1 MKFRKNIWMLSV
13 ALVMGLVLTAC
24 GNDASADRTSS
35 AGESAVE
42 AEDGGASLSEE
53 TGMTGAENAQA
64 AASGT
69 ENEETE
75 AEKTENAD
83 ADTTGTGSADA
94 GAAGAGADADAGA
107 GSGEKEAAGAANE
120 GTAGTEDAP
129 EANGSILVAYFSH
142 TGNTREVAELI
153 AGYTGGD
160 LAEIKRA
167 EEYGDLQEEAEVEI
181 QDGVHPEITVSVSN
195 VTDYETIFV
204 GYPIWWDE
212 APAMIATFLAENDF
226 SGKTIVPFCTSAS
239 DDIGNSLYIFSE
251 LCPDAEIAEGLTA
264 NNLDDIEPWI
274 QGLGILE

>member
-1 MKFRKNIWMLSV
+1 MKFQKNILMLSV
-13 ALVMGLVLTAC
+13 ALAMGLVLMAC
-24 GNDASADRTSS
+24 GNDASADRASS
-35 AGESAVE
+35 AGGSGAVE
-42 AEDGGASLSEE
+42 AEDWGAALLEE
-53 TGMTGAENAQA
+53 TGMTGTENA
-64 AASGT
+64 
-69 ENEETE
+69 ETE
-75 AEKTENAD
+75 AERTENAN
-83 ADTTGTGSADA
+83 A

-107 GSGEKEAAGAANE
+107 GSEETEAAGAANE

-129 EANGSILVAYFSH
+129 EAGGNILVAYFSH
-142 TGNTREVAELI
+142 TGHTREVAELI

-160 LAEIKRA
+160 LTEIKRA
-167 EEYGDLQEEAEVEI
+167 EEYGNLQEEAEVEI
-181 QDGVHPEITVSVSN
+181 LDGVHPKITVSVSN

-239 DDIGNSLYIFSE
+239 DDIGNSLHIFSE